1 MFLFTPDMNLRSNSL
16 RIFYRM
22 HGNKRLPEYSDSLKR
37 KRSGLLNVS
46 FVGIILPVD
55 LSGSSCDDSK
65 LSFHSKIS
73 RKLHSCFPDVSLD
86 LGLRTVLLDVDQAEN
101 HCVIGFICLTEIHVD
116 QNQMTAF
123 PVKKLLIKAAPFLEF
138 LKFQFLKILAYL
150 FLRTSCTKESG
161 SGIPVKLHGH
171 PETEITVCPGITSL
185 GFIAVTEA
193 SWFTPERPSEIED
206 FWMANYPEID
216 TIPRK
221 IMQMEKAGYIPTAHF
236 ILPENCWLEHFY
248 APQFPVQEAFLKEYA
263 GNDAAADL
271 ITGQRYCGC

>member
-1 MFLFTPDMNLRSNSL
+1 MFLFTPDMTLRSNSL

-46 FVGIILPVD
+46 FVGIILPID

-65 LSFHSKIS
+65 LSSIPRLAGS
-73 RKLHSCFPDVSLD
+73 STAVSLMS
-86 LGLRTVLLDVDQAEN
+86 LWTFAFALSLLDVSSAEN

-138 LKFQFLKILAYL
+138 LKFQLLKILAYL

-171 PETEITVCPGITSL
+171 PESEITVLPWYHQSPALSL
-185 GFIAVTEA
+185 
-193 SWFTPERPSEIED
+193 
-206 FWMANYPEID
+206 
-216 TIPRK
+216 
-221 IMQMEKAGYIPTAHF
+221 
-236 ILPENCWLEHFY
+236 
-248 APQFPVQEAFLKEYA
+248 
-263 GNDAAADL
+263 
-271 ITGQRYCGC
+271 